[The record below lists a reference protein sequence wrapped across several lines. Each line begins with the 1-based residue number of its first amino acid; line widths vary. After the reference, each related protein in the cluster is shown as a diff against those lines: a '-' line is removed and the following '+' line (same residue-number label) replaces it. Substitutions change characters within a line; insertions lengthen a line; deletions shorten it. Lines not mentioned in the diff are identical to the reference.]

1 MESHS
6 TSNLAVDLG
15 TVEYSYC
22 HSIQRNLVS
31 LRKEGRVGNTI
42 LFCDHDPPVYTIG
55 RKAERSN
62 YSGVDVIEVE
72 RGGDVTYH
80 CKDQIVAYYV
90 FSVMREGRRDV
101 GLLIRSVEQSVI
113 DALEDQGI
121 HAYRGSEP
129 GIWVSGRKVCS
140 IGLAIDGEVSFHGSA
155 LNTSEAAMNGFYRI
169 NPCGLSPS
177 VMGWVSVDRKLYI
190 QSVIRSLGPMYGP
203 FRLVDREEFLQG
215 LGLSPLPS

>member
-31 LRKEGRVGNTI
+31 LRKEGGRVGNTI

-72 RGGDVTYH
+72 RG
-80 CKDQIVAYYV
+80 
-90 FSVMREGRRDV
+90 RRRDV
-101 GLLIRSVEQSVI
+101 PLQRPDSGLL
-113 DALEDQGI
+113 
-121 HAYRGSEP
+121 
-129 GIWVSGRKVCS
+129 
-140 IGLAIDGEVSFHGSA
+140 
-155 LNTSEAAMNGFYRI
+155 
-169 NPCGLSPS
+169 
-177 VMGWVSVDRKLYI
+177 
-190 QSVIRSLGPMYGP
+190 
-203 FRLVDREEFLQG
+203 RLQRYA
-215 LGLSPLPS
+215 